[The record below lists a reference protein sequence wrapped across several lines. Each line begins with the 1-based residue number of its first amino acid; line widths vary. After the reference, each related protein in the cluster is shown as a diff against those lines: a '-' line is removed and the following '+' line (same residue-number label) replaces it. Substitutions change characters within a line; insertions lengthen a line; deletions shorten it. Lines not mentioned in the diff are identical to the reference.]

1 MAIWEEKIE
10 CCPREELQQLQLERL
25 QSSLNRAYKNVSF
38 YRKIFDEKKIVPEDI
53 STLEEFKHLPLTTKQ
68 DLQNNYPYGL
78 FAVPLREVVRIHTT
92 TETIDTPTVIG
103 YTRNDLKNWGTQVA
117 RFLTAGGVTHDDVMQ
132 ISFHYGL
139 FTGAFGLHHGAECIG
154 ASVIPA
160 SSENLDRQIRIM
172 QDYRTTVLVATPS
185 FALVLADRLQK
196 LGIDPKTLS
205 LRKGLFGA
213 EPWSEKTRREVEERL
228 FIAVYDHYGVSELSG
243 PGIAGEC
250 DAKSGLH
257 LAEDFFLAEIIDPQT
272 GAPLPPGQ
280 SGELVLTT
288 LTREAFPLLR
298 YRTGDITSLDFSPCT
313 CGRTLA
319 RMQRVMERVDDVIIV
334 QGIHVVPGQ
343 IEKVLKEIEGC
354 EPHYQIVVS
363 RENHRDTLEV
373 HVAVSENIFFDEMKR
388 QRSLLEQIRSVLMR
402 HIGFRVEVKLVERK
416 TLAENLQ
423 QSGKIIDKRVL

>member
-38 YRKIFDEKKIVPEDI
+38 YRKIFDDKKIVPEDI
-53 STLEEFKHLPLTTKQ
+53 STLAEFKHLPFTTKQ
-68 DLQNNYPYGL
+68 DLQYNYPYGL

-92 TETIDTPTVIG
+92 TETIDSPTVIG

-117 RFLTAGGVTHDDVMQ
+117 RFLFAGGVTHDDVMQ

-160 SSENLDRQIRIM
+160 SNENLDRQIRIM

-185 FALVLADRLQK
+185 FALVLADRLQQ
-196 LGIDPKTLS
+196 LGIDPKSLS

-213 EPWSEKTRREVEERL
+213 EPWSEKTRREVAERL

-257 LAEDFFLAEIIDPQT
+257 LAEDFFLPEIIDPQT

-280 SGELVLTT
+280 PGELVLTT

-298 YRTGDITSLDFSPCT
+298 FRTGDITSLDFSPCA
-313 CGRTLA
+313 CRRTLV
-319 RMQRVMERVDDVIIV
+319 RMQRVMERIDDIIIV
-334 QGIHVVPGQ
+334 KGIHVVPAQ

-354 EPHYQIVVS
+354 EPHYQIVAS
-363 RENHRDTLEV
+363 REDHRDLLEV
-373 HVAVSENIFFDEMKR
+373 RVAVSENLFFDEMKQ
-388 QRSLLEQIRSVLMR
+388 QRLLLERIRSALMHR
-402 HIGFRVEVKLVERK
+402 LGLRVEVKLVERK
-416 TLAENLQ
+416 TLEADLQ
-423 QSGKIIDKRVL
+423 KSGKTLDKRSL

>member
-68 DLQNNYPYGL
+68 DLQSNYPYGL

-139 FTGAFGLHHGAECIG
+139 YTGAFGLHHGAECIG

-160 SSENLDRQIRIM
+160 SSENIDRQIRIM

-185 FALVLADRLQK
+185 FALIFADRLQK

-257 LAEDFFLAEIIDPQT
+257 LAEDHFLPEIIDPQT
-272 GAPLPPGQ
+272 GTPLPPGQ
-280 SGELVLTT
+280 TGELVLTT

-313 CGRTLA
+313 CGRTLV
-319 RMQRVMERVDDVIIV
+319 RMERVMERVDDIIV
-334 QGIHVVPGQ
+334 VKGIHVVPGQ